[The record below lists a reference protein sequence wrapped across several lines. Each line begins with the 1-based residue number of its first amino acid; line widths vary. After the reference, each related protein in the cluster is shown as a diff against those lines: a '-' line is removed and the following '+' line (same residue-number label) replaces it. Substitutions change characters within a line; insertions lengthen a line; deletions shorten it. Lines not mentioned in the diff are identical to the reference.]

1 MTDSTL
7 SGLVLRF
14 TRAPDYGRWRVL
26 LDGRDAT
33 TLESYPDWNPRGAQD
48 FFARDL
54 AVRDLYLGSFSL
66 APGPHTLRFEAAGRN
81 VLSTGG
87 ALGLDSVRLRQR
99 WHKLRKPLV
108 AATR

>member
-1 MTDSTL
+1 M
-7 SGLVLRF
+7 
-14 TRAPDYGRWRVL
+14 
-26 LDGRDAT
+26 
-33 TLESYPDWNPRGAQD
+33 
-48 FFARDL
+48 
-54 AVRDLYLGSFSL
+54 
-66 APGPHTLRFEAAGRN
+66 TLRFEAAGRN